1 MLRVHGRYKRGFR
14 ELWQV
19 RFPVREGHQEPPN
32 PVPPAGPTLACT
44 QFKLRL
50 KPAPNPNML
59 SAEVKQF
66 TFLPNADD
74 KSACL
79 SFFLGFSI
87 YVVID
92 YFAPNSSDFN
102 LD

>member
-1 MLRVHGRYKRGFR
+1 MAGEVSSQGRPPGA
-14 ELWQV
+14 
-19 RFPVREGHQEPPN
+19 PN

-44 QFKLRL
+44 QFKPRL

-59 SAEVKQF
+59 SVEVKQF
-66 TFLPNADD
+66 TFLPNSDD

-102 LD
+102 LDGFDPNFITM